1 VRDTGIGI
9 PLDAQAR
16 IFGAFEQADTGHGRR
31 FGGTG
36 LGTTI
41 AKSLT
46 EALGG
51 KIGFESALGEGSTFW
66 VEIPFRV
73 IAVQPAAGVRL
84 VRPGENVIPFDDPFV
99 RHRARIR
106 SLRILIADDQPANIM
121 VLTRLLEKSGH
132 QTIAVHSGEEV
143 LSAVE
148 NERFDAVII
157 DLHMPGIS
165 GLDVLKQVRVMQAGH
180 DLTPFIVL
188 SADATATTVRE
199 CEQAGARMFLTKPVA
214 VNRLL
219 EALADVALGREA
231 VPATGRP
238 QIAANAAPE
247 EGQEPIIS
255 HSMLEELAE
264 LQLSDGF
271 IGLFIDECLR
281 DALKTIGELEK
292 SGKTANWDLFRDQCH
307 ALKGVASNM
316 GATRLAGAASATMK
330 IANWQMPREWR
341 TRIVMLREQLE
352 VARAALKPEG
362 PARLEGEGDR
372 TP

>member
-1 VRDTGIGI
+1 
-9 PLDAQAR
+9 
-16 IFGAFEQADTGHGRR
+16 
-31 FGGTG
+31 
-36 LGTTI
+36 
-41 AKSLT
+41 
-46 EALGG
+46 
-51 KIGFESALGEGSTFW
+51 
-66 VEIPFRV
+66 
-73 IAVQPAAGVRL
+73 
-84 VRPGENVIPFDDPFV
+84 
-99 RHRARIR
+99 
-106 SLRILIADDQPANIM
+106 
-121 VLTRLLEKSGH
+121 
-132 QTIAVHSGEEV
+132 

-148 NERFDAVII
+148 NEHFDAVII

-231 VPATGRP
+231 VPAAGRP

-352 VARAALKPEG
+352 AARAALKPEG